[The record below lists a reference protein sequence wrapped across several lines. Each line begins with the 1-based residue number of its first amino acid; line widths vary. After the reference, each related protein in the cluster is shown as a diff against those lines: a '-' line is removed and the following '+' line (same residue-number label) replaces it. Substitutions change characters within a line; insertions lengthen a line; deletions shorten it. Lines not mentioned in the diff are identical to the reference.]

1 MFNRKKLLLYSLKN
15 TFNILNIIHFNI
27 NLIFNDFIKCIL
39 KYHFHILTQNKNMTQ
54 VNEQ

>member
-27 NLIFNDFIKCIL
+27 NLIFNDFVKCIL